1 MSFRQ
6 NIKDWYI
13 RYTEF
18 KWTVGVAEYDPE
30 TILDNDKKLKI
41 HWIKGA
47 PETSWFADPFILS
60 ETDSHIVL
68 LVEEYVY
75 ATRKGRISKL
85 VVNRHSW
92 ELEQVIPIVDIPTHL
107 SFPAY
112 YRENG
117 KVYIYPESTQ
127 SGKLTL
133 YEYDGQ
139 EGPAVPVKVLSNHPL
154 ADAVIWNS
162 GTKEYIL
169 ATTSP
174 KDNGKILDFYPY
186 REGPDAEAEMHYQFS
201 TYMARNAGMP
211 FSVNGRRIR
220 PAQDC
225 TGHYG
230 SCVVLQEIT
239 GQDGKLSFK
248 EVRRLRSPLFLYSEG
263 FHTFNVFGG
272 RLAAV
277 DAQGFRHGLLAR
289 IIYRIREHFR

>member
-6 NIKDWYI
+6 NLKDWYI

-18 KWTVGVAEYDPE
+18 KWTVGVAEYNPD
-30 TILDNDKKLKI
+30 TILDINKKLNI

-47 PETSWFADPFILS
+47 PKSSWFADPFILS
-60 ETDSHIVL
+60 ETDEHVCL
-68 LVEEYVY
+68 LVEEYLY
-75 ATRKGRISKL
+75 ASKKGRISKL
-85 VVNRHSW
+85 VVNRHTW
-92 ELEQVIPIVDIPTHL
+92 KLERIIPVIDISTHL

-117 KVYIYPESTQ
+117 KVYIYPESTN

-133 YEYDGQ
+133 YEYDERDGS
-139 EGPAVPVKVLSNHPL
+139 AVPVKVLSNFPL
-154 ADAVIWNS
+154 ADAVIWNF
-162 GTKEYIL
+162 GTKDYIL

-186 REGPDAEAEMHYQFS
+186 REGPNANAEKHYQFN

-211 FSVNGRRIR
+211 FTINGRSIR

-230 SCVVLQEIT
+230 SCVVLQEIIE
-239 GQDGKLSFK
+239 DNENISFK
-248 EVRRLRSPLFLYSEG
+248 DIRRFRSPLFLHHEG
-263 FHTFNVFGG
+263 FHTFNVFENKF
-272 RLAAV
+272 ASV
-277 DAQGFRHGLLAR
+277 DALGFRFGIIAQ
-289 IIYRIREHFR
+289 IIYHIREHFR

>member
-6 NIKDWYI
+6 NLKDWYI

-18 KWTVGVAEYDPE
+18 KWTVGVAEYDPD
-30 TILDNDKKLKI
+30 TILDINKKLNI

-47 PETSWFADPFILS
+47 PKSSWFADPFILS
-60 ETDSHIVL
+60 ETDDHVCL
-68 LVEEYVY
+68 LVEEYLY
-75 ATRKGRISKL
+75 ASKKGRISKL
-85 VVNRHSW
+85 VVNRHTW
-92 ELEQVIPIVDIPTHL
+92 KLERIIPVIDISTHL

-117 KVYIYPESTQ
+117 KVYIYPEGTN

-133 YEYDGQ
+133 YEYDERDGS
-139 EGPAVPVKVLSNHPL
+139 AVPVKVLSNFPL
-154 ADAVIWNS
+154 ADAVIWNF
-162 GTKEYIL
+162 GTKDYIL

-174 KDNGKILDFYPY
+174 KDNGKVLDFYPLM
-186 REGPDAEAEMHYQFS
+186 EGPAAEPEKRYQFN
-201 TYMARNAGMP
+201 TYMARNAGIP

-230 SCVVLQEIT
+230 SCVVLQEIVD
-239 GQDGKLSFK
+239 DGGDISFK
-248 EVRRLRSPLFLYSEG
+248 EIRRLHSPLLLYHDG
-263 FHTFNVFGG
+263 FHTFNVFGE

-277 DAQGFRHGLLAR
+277 DAQGFRHGLVAQ
-289 IIYRIREHFR
+289 IIYHIRERFR